1 MMVEEFVLESTK
13 TARIQGH
20 GDEYPKLG
28 NLLQM
33 GGKGFFFS
41 FLVRM
46 VLELIELNYREG
58 IWGLAIAKC
67 RC

>member
-1 MMVEEFVLESTK
+1 MS
-13 TARIQGH
+13 IQNWEICCRWG
-20 GDEYPKLG
+20 E
-28 NLLQM
+28 
-33 GGKGFFFS
+33 KGFFFS

-67 RC
+67 RR